1 MPTTNRPGWDRV
13 QRRLLTVAAH
23 SARTA
28 VAAVASLLVARLF
41 RLPEPFWAP
50 ITTLVITQYS
60 ALIVTWRR
68 FVGTALGATLG
79 AVVASR
85 FGPNV
90 LVFGTAV
97 FVLGLLSAVARLDRS
112 AYGFGGI
119 TLAIV
124 LLVPRTGAPWL
135 IAFHRFADVLIGI
148 VVALVLTVTWP
159 EGEHL
164 PSEKI

>member
-1 MPTTNRPGWDRV
+1 MPASRLGWDRV
-13 QRRLLTVAAH
+13 RRRVLTVAAH

-41 RLPEPFWAP
+41 RLPEAFWAP
-50 ITTLVITQYS
+50 ITTLVITQSS
-60 ALIVTWRR
+60 ALISSWRR

-97 FVLGLLSAVARLDRS
+97 FILGLLSAVVRLDRA

-124 LLVPRTGAPWL
+124 LLEPRTVAPSL
-135 IAFHRFADVLIGI
+135 IAFHRFAEVCIGI
-148 VVALVLTVTWP
+148 GVALVLTVTWP
-159 EGEHL
+159 EGEHQ